1 MTSDSSRHRKA
12 KEMQKKLVFYV
23 IVNFENILEFDD

>member
-1 MTSDSSRHRKA
+1 MTSDSSPHRKG

-23 IVNFENILEFDD
+23 IVNFENISEFD